1 MKWRELYSTS
11 VSQVLQEL
19 VPEPPVA
26 TGRVIK
32 QPYFL
37 AIVKFFWGSFVFF
50 VLCLYG
56 QRHYAHNTPDER
68 KRFWDSK
75 DFQYSLKKK
84 NIENKIISYI
94 YVSWLRNI

>member
-37 AIVKFFWGSFVFF
+37 AIVKFFLGSFVFF

-84 NIENKIISYI
+84 YRK
-94 YVSWLRNI
+94 

>member
-37 AIVKFFWGSFVFF
+37 AIVKFFFWVVLFFLYFVCMAKGIMHITLLTRESVSGIVKTF
-50 VLCLYG
+50 
-56 QRHYAHNTPDER
+56 
-68 KRFWDSK
+68 
-75 DFQYSLKKK
+75 
-84 NIENKIISYI
+84 NI
-94 YVSWLRNI
+94 L

>member
-37 AIVKFFWGSFVFF
+37 AIVKFFWVVLFFLYFVCMAKGIMHITLLTRESVSGIVKTF
-50 VLCLYG
+50 
-56 QRHYAHNTPDER
+56 
-68 KRFWDSK
+68 
-75 DFQYSLKKK
+75 
-84 NIENKIISYI
+84 NI
-94 YVSWLRNI
+94 L